1 MVHPVVKQKALIV
14 PNFNLSFVTHLK
26 SPKATH
32 LSNISMK
39 KRTAKTMFTI
49 FRMNISSS
57 LSCRLMSSKHSDK
70 LRTRK
75 GKSV

>member
-1 MVHPVVKQKALIV
+1 MDTLNDG
-14 PNFNLSFVTHLK
+14 PNQLSVLVTHLK
-26 SPKATH
+26 RPKATH

-70 LRTRK
+70 LQV
-75 GKSV
+75 GKKDLL